1 MEMKLNTSV
10 LVKLALLVAISILLT
25 RFASF
30 RLMIGP
36 VEGVRLGFG
45 VFPVVFA
52 GLMFG
57 PLAGCMVGVVADLAG
72 YFIDPV
78 KTGAFLP
85 QLTVVAGLHGIIP
98 PLVASVF
105 GAKRR
110 NSLMAV
116 TTAVGIDAFLA
127 TLVMVPI
134 IIQMAFGIPYI
145 IALPARL
152 ISFAIQT
159 PLYVMVMMIMLKRMA
174 PWQSEFKYR
183 HVENG
188 AIGTK

>member
-1 MEMKLNTSV
+1 MHLNTKV
-10 LVKLALLVAISILLT
+10 YVNLALLVAVAILLT

-57 PLAGCMVGVVADLAG
+57 PLAGCMVGIVADIAG
-72 YFIDPV
+72 YLIDPV
-78 KTGAFLP
+78 KTGAYLP
-85 QLTVVAGLHGIIP
+85 QLTLVAGLHGIIP
-98 PLVASVF
+98 PLVASAF

-110 NSLMAV
+110 NSALAV
-116 TTAVGIDAFLA
+116 TTAIGIDAFIA
-127 TLVMVPI
+127 TLILVPI
-134 IIQMAFGIPYI
+134 IIQIAFGIPYL

-159 PLYVMVMMIMLKRMA
+159 PLYVMLAMIMLKRMA
-174 PWQSEFKYR
+174 PWQSEFKY
-183 HVENG
+183 HG
-188 AIGTK
+188 AVGSK